1 MGIKVVKFGGSS
13 VADAIQLQ
21 KVKDIVL
28 SDDERRYVV
37 VSAPGKRYSDDSKIT
52 DLLYLCKTH
61 IDHNFT
67 TDHVFQVISDRYRM
81 MELNLKVD
89 VGIDRD
95 LEEIRKNLKP
105 GMTADYIASRGEY
118 LCGKLTAAFLGYDF
132 VDPAGL
138 IQFDERGRHL
148 SVETNIALAQE
159 LSKHERA
166 VVPGFYGSGPD
177 GEIVTFSRGGSDITG
192 SLVAKA
198 VNADMYENWTDVSGF
213 LMADPR
219 IVDNPKP
226 ITRITYKE
234 LRELSYMGAG
244 VLHEDAVFPVREVN
258 IPINIR
264 NTNEP
269 DSPGTIISDTPRD
282 DSSVITGLAG
292 RKDFAVIS
300 LYKNMMNSEV
310 GFVKRLLSI
319 LEANDISF
327 EHLPSGIDTICIV
340 ISKSQLEGKL
350 KDIMDDIERRLAPDS
365 IEVYDDMALI
375 ATVGLGMNR
384 RLGVSAKLFTALT
397 NAGVNIRMIDQGSSE
412 MNIIVGV
419 ENNQFENAIRAI
431 YDAFVEK

>member
-1 MGIKVVKFGGSS
+1 M
-13 VADAIQLQ
+13 ADAIQLQ